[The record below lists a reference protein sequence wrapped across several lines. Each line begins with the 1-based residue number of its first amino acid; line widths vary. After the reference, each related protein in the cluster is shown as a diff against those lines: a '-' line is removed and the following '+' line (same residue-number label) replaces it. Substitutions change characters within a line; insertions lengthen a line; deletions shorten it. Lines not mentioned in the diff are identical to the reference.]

1 MANKVVVI
9 TDSGCDLSLELIEKY
24 HISDMIPLYINM
36 HGKSLRDYID
46 CTPEDV
52 FKCFTETKQVPK
64 TAAPPPSDYEEHFA
78 KFAEQGCDIV
88 YISINSVFS
97 SAYSNSL
104 LAAEEIK
111 KDYGTKVYSVDT
123 LTLTGQQALLA
134 IRAAE
139 LADSGISANEI
150 YEQITALRDKTQTDF
165 LLGGMDYAARGGR
178 CSMLLAFG
186 ANLLKL
192 YPMMHIDHNGIIT
205 APKKF
210 RGSVQN
216 VQTQYT
222 DYMIALADKGV
233 DYSRVIINYTGM
245 EKSLLNTLTKR
256 VQNYGKFK
264 DIVVNQTNC
273 TVATHGGPNTIAISF
288 LNN

>member
-1 MANKVVVI
+1 MANKVVVT
-9 TDSGCDLSLELIEKY
+9 TDSGCDFSPELIAKY
-24 HISDMIPLYINM
+24 HIADMIPLYINM
-36 HGKSLRDYID
+36 NGKSLKDYFE
-46 CTPEDV
+46 CKPEDI

-64 TAAPPPSDYEEHFA
+64 TAAPPPGDYEKHFA

-88 YISINSVFS
+88 HVSINSVFS
-97 SAYSNSL
+97 SSYSNSL
-104 LAAEEIK
+104 IAAEEIK
-111 KDYGTKVYSVDT
+111 EKYGTETYCVDAF
-123 LTLTGQQALLA
+123 TLTGHQTLLA

-139 LADSGISANEI
+139 LADSDMSAKEI

-192 YPMMHIDHNGIIT
+192 YPMMHIDHKGVIT

-222 DYMIALADKGV
+222 DYMLSLADKGV
-233 DYSRVIINYTGM
+233 DYSRIIINYTGM
-245 EKSLLNTLTKR
+245 EKSLLNTLVKR
-256 VQNYGKFK
+256 VRDYGKFK
-264 DIVVNQTNC
+264 DIIISQTNC
-273 TVATHGGPNTIAISF
+273 TVATHGGPNTISLCF
-288 LNN
+288 LNK